1 MMSVADKNAVS
12 EEKKSAFCE
21 DSTDSDND
29 TDRKPLLRR
38 ISTSKCVGRLV
49 SPLYF
54 VNLIVLSKRYS
65 FEAWACQERNLS
77 NDGGAGG
84 LSPCARAVSNF
95 GDQFFLTILFANVM
109 SIFDLFM

>member
-29 TDRKPLLRR
+29 TERKRLLRR

-49 SPLYF
+49 SPLHY
-54 VNLIVLSKRYS
+54 
-65 FEAWACQERNLS
+65 LS
-77 NDGGAGG
+77 NF
-84 LSPCARAVSNF
+84 V
-95 GDQFFLTILFANVM
+95 FLKR
-109 SIFDLFM
+109 